1 NGSIYRITITV
12 SNEYDDYTSV
22 QIVRLNTTKVKSA
35 SVTDEN
41 SAEITQNNFM
51 VYPNP
56 TNGVLTFDYA
66 SESESEVSITI
77 SSIERKIVKTAL
89 TTSAIGQNQVLMD
102 VSEFDAGTY
111 FYTVQL
117 DGKSTT
123 GTIIKQ

>member
-1 NGSIYRITITV
+1 MKLRLSLEVEMVISGA
-12 SNEYDDYTSV
+12 TS
-22 QIVRLNTTKVKSA
+22 QYFIALSTKLKSA

-41 SAEITQNNFM
+41 SAEITQDNFM

-56 TNGVLTFDYA
+56 TNGVLTFDYS

-77 SSIERKIVKTAL
+77 SSIEGKIVKTAL
-89 TTSAIGQNQVLMD
+89 STSAIGQNQVLMD

-117 DGKSTT
+117 DGKAST